1 MGVREHQGRGD
12 MHRIETTLPQL
23 LQEKAQHYQG
33 RTAMREKYKG
43 IWQEISWMDYLVNV
57 RHLALGL
64 AELGMQRGEHGAI
77 LGENCPE
84 WIYADLAF
92 QSLGC
97 VSVGIYPTNSAEQ
110 VHYILDHSQ
119 ATFVVV
125 MDQEQADKVL
135 EVRETL
141 TGLKR
146 IIVVDMKGLRHY
158 REEVLIGFSQVQEI
172 GQKSQALHPGRFEQY
187 VGATHPDDVAFIV
200 YTSGTTGHPK
210 GAMISHRGHLHG
222 IVHGMQPILHFTDKD
237 TILSYLPLCHILE
250 RAVSVSMPLMFGYTI
265 NFAESIDTV
274 TQNIY
279 EISPTFFAA
288 VPRILEKMH
297 SGLFIKMG
305 DTTPLKRCMF
315 DFWAPVGRK
324 VVRYRMNRERVPL
337 PLLMAYGLAYL
348 FVLRAVRD
356 KLGMGRTRCLMSG
369 GAPIAPEVLDFYR
382 SLGVFTLEMYAMTEC
397 GCISGPHHRLKY
409 GSVGEP
415 CGALELKLA
424 ADGEICVRGDAV
436 FCGFYRDEEA
446 SRAMV
451 VDGWL
456 HTGDVGQLDEDG
468 HLYIVDRKKDII
480 ITSGGKNISPSEIEN
495 KLKCSPYIK
504 EAIVI
509 GDGRKFLSALI
520 QIDYENTGNWAQKNR
535 IPYTTYKSLAE
546 NPQVFELIKE
556 EVSRANEG
564 FARVES
570 VKKYIILDKE
580 LDQDDEELTATQKVK
595 RRVIEKRFR
604 TEIDAMYGS
613 G

>member
-1 MGVREHQGRGD
+1 
-12 MHRIETTLPQL
+12 
-23 LQEKAQHYQG
+23 
-33 RTAMREKYKG
+33 
-43 IWQEISWMDYLVNV
+43 
-57 RHLALGL
+57 
-64 AELGMQRGEHGAI
+64 
-77 LGENCPE
+77 
-84 WIYADLAF
+84 
-92 QSLGC
+92 
-97 VSVGIYPTNSAEQ
+97 
-110 VHYILDHSQ
+110 
-119 ATFVVV
+119 
-125 MDQEQADKVL
+125 
-135 EVRETL
+135 
-141 TGLKR
+141 
-146 IIVVDMKGLRHY
+146 
-158 REEVLIGFSQVQEI
+158 
-172 GQKSQALHPGRFEQY
+172 
-187 VGATHPDDVAFIV
+187 
-200 YTSGTTGHPK
+200 
-210 GAMISHRGHLHG
+210 
-222 IVHGMQPILHFTDKD
+222 
-237 TILSYLPLCHILE
+237 
-250 RAVSVSMPLMFGYTI
+250 
-265 NFAESIDTV
+265 
-274 TQNIY
+274 
-279 EISPTFFAA
+279 
-288 VPRILEKMH
+288 
-297 SGLFIKMG
+297 
-305 DTTPLKRCMF
+305 
-315 DFWAPVGRK
+315 

-382 SLGVFTLEMYAMTEC
+382 SLGVFTVEMYAMTEC